1 MIPNIE
7 IRLYLV
13 DRYINGYKL
22 NDPFYLKIKN
32 ILIKKIKNITTNNTL
47 QKQLSNY
54 IGNFDYITANIYKD
68 LATEYLIKHK
78 KISPSLSDIFNII

>member
-32 ILIKKIKNITTNNTL
+32 ILIKKKADITLTFTFTFAFTVRGY
-47 QKQLSNY
+47 SHS
-54 IGNFDYITANIYKD
+54 FDDVT
-68 LATEYLIKHK
+68 
-78 KISPSLSDIFNII
+78 